1 VASTCQALAA
11 AHIGLGLVIFEE
23 RGFAMAIRVLLS
35 SKHKVVCEG
44 IAAVLRTHHDMNLL
58 GMAETDGQTQSL
70 CAEMAPDV
78 VLLGLHDNGSQN
90 LSLMQKMATQQPG
103 QRVVAFSGDSDR
115 LSVIEILDAGAMGY
129 VSTTSSMD
137 ELMSAIRA
145 VAGGRTYLCQ
155 SAASEMM
162 ASVRKFRSGDQP
174 VRGSL
179 GGREAQVLRLVA
191 DGFSSKEIARNLL
204 IAPST
209 VEVHRRNIMRKV
221 GLHKVAD
228 LTRYAIRNQLVSV

>member
-1 VASTCQALAA
+1 MS
-11 AHIGLGLVIFEE
+11 
-23 RGFAMAIRVLLS
+23 IRVLLS
-35 SKHKVVCEG
+35 SKHKVVSEG
-44 IAAVLRTHHDMNLL
+44 IAAVLRTHQDMNLV
-58 GMAETDGQTQSL
+58 GMAETDEKTQSL

-78 VLLGLHDNGSQN
+78 VLLGLHANGSQD
-90 LSLMQKMATQQPG
+90 LSLMQKMAAQQSSSN
-103 QRVVAFSGDSDR
+103 VVAFSGDSDR
-115 LSVIEILDAGAMGY
+115 HSVIEILDAGAKAY
-129 VSTTSSMD
+129 VSSTSSID

-145 VAGGRTYLCQ
+145 VAGGRVYLCQ

-174 VRGSL
+174 SRGTL
-179 GGREAQVLRLVA
+179 GGRETQVLRLVA
-191 DGFSSKEIARNLL
+191 DGFSSKEIARSLL

-228 LTRYAIRNQLVSV
+228 LTRYAIRNQMVSV